1 MLLNRESNPG
11 LPRLVVSN
19 HMTTGGLLVIVPW
32 DLWIRSDAYA
42 EIIATRPLGIVT
54 NSNSLMVVFH
64 GYLPL
69 AKYLE
74 IRIRAGLCQSTSS
87 WLTSKVPSWRD
98 LLVTKLSWSDFYVHG
113 LIIPSW
119 PLRPNNRSRCH
130 ARQRR
135 QHTKGLKFSWLYIH
149 SQYGQ
154 SLG

>member
-98 LLVTKLSWSDFYVHG
+98 LLVTKIVDPTSMFTRSLSFRLALFVQ
-113 LIIPSW
+113 LIDLDAMPGRDGNTPKVLS
-119 PLRPNNRSRCH
+119 
-130 ARQRR
+130 
-135 QHTKGLKFSWLYIH
+135 
-149 SQYGQ
+149 
-154 SLG
+154 SLGYTYTVNTGRA